1 MSLDANHTDL
11 VIQYALLLAGEEEDQ
26 FDRQLGPIHLVKYV
40 FLADLAYAKR
50 FEGSSFTGARWRFH
64 NFGPWDAE
72 VFNRIE
78 PAANAIRAQVL
89 KFDSNYGDDDW
100 VRYRLRDS
108 DKLRELEKQIPTP
121 IKLLLPR
128 HVHKFLGDTPSLLDF
143 VYKTEPMIIAAPKE
157 DLDFSIVAKPKLGRD
172 ERSQARFKR
181 STTVPPGQHE
191 SDTAQLKH
199 ERLSNKKKKRFHE
212 RVRELHVKQVVKPKL
227 INPVKSPRYDDI
239 YKQGV
244 AWLEELAGSP
254 ELEPGELTAEFSNDV
269 WKSAS
274 RKGQDVP

>member
-40 FLADLAYAKR
+40 FLADLAYAQR
-50 FEGSSFTGARWRFH
+50 YEGSSFTGARWRFH
-64 NFGPWDAE
+64 NFGPWDAA

-78 PAANAIRAQVL
+78 PAANAISAQVM
-89 KFDSNYGDDDW
+89 KFESNYGDDDW

-121 IKLLLPR
+121 VKLLLPR

-143 VYKTEPMIIAAPKE
+143 VYKTEPMINAAPKE
-157 DLDFSIVAKPKLGRD
+157 DLDFSVVIKAKPGDDEQSQIQSSSSTVVPGGRQ
-172 ERSQARFKR
+172 E
-181 STTVPPGQHE
+181 P
-191 SDTAQLKH
+191 DTAQLRH

-212 RVRELHVKQVVKPKL
+212 RVRVLHAKQVAKPKL
-227 INPVKSPRYDDI
+227 INPVTKPRYDDV
-239 YKQGV
+239 YEQGV
-244 AWLEELAGSP
+244 AWLEELAGSQG
-254 ELEPGELTAEFSNDV
+254 LESGEFTAEFSDDV
-269 WKSAS
+269 WRSAS
-274 RKGQDVP
+274 RKGQDVS